1 MDIKKI
7 FSYIFILIAFFIIS
21 TILENGLIYNMYA
34 KIPGIINNKTYI
46 KGIFTEIE
54 MQDKG
59 SKATNVNGFINLNVK
74 NNMNSDLEK
83 AFLQVDLYNKRNLL
97 AETEYI
103 ELNNLESGKEKN
115 YNIKFKANNIER
127 YKVSLIEQA
136 PDESHI
142 IRLFGWEFDYKKVG
156 IDPTNLFG
164 LGIDLTNLFGT
175 GIDLTTLFNWEKIK
189 QGGISAWNFCVDFA
203 TSIPLWAYAIA
214 GGIVLWNLP
223 SGYLFFL

>member
-7 FSYIFILIAFFIIS
+7 FSYIFILIAFYMVSIV
-21 TILENGLIYNMYA
+21 LENGLIEGMYA
-34 KIPGIINNKTYI
+34 KMNGTVNNKTYI

-54 MQDKG
+54 IDVKE
-59 SKATNVNGFINLNVK
+59 SRATNVNGYMNLAIK
-74 NNMNSDLEK
+74 NNMNSNLEK
-83 AFLQVDLYNKRNLL
+83 AYLQVDLYNERDLL

-103 ELNNLESGKEKN
+103 EINNLESGKGRN
-115 YNIKFKANNIER
+115 YNIKFKANNIEE
-127 YKVSLIEQA
+127 YKVSLIEQE

-142 IRLFGWEFDYKKVG
+142 IRIFGWEIDYKKIG

-175 GIDLTTLFNWEKIK
+175 GIDLTKLFNWEKIK
-189 QGGISAWNFCVDFA
+189 QGGISAWNFAVDFT
-203 TSIPLWAYAIA
+203 TSIPVWAYAIA
-214 GGIVLWNLP
+214 GGIVLWYLP

>member
-7 FSYIFILIAFFIIS
+7 FSYIFILIAFYIIS
-21 TILENGLIYNMYA
+21 TLLENGLIYNMYA
-34 KIPGIINNKTYI
+34 KINGIINNKTYI

-54 MQDKG
+54 IETKDCR
-59 SKATNVNGFINLNVK
+59 ATNVNGYINLSIK
-74 NNMNSDLEK
+74 NNMNSDVEK
-83 AFLQVDLYNKRNLL
+83 AFLQVDLYNERNLL

-103 ELNNLESGKEKN
+103 EIDNLESGKGKN
-115 YNIKFKANNIER
+115 YNIKFKANNIEK
-127 YKVSLIEQA
+127 YKISLIEQA

-142 IRLFGWEFDYKKVG
+142 IRLFGWEIDYKKLG

-175 GIDLTTLFNWEKIK
+175 GIDLTELFNWEKIK
-189 QGGISAWNFCVDFA
+189 QGGISAWNFAVDFV
-203 TSIPLWAYAIA
+203 TSIPAWAYAIA
-214 GGIVLWNLP
+214 GGIVLWYLP